1 MDKNKLIASGCKD
14 LTAYEAI
21 KKVDKEKLAEERF
34 KKLLTT
40 IFCICELA
48 NFHIE
53 GRITVKDKKTGK
65 IWR

>member
-1 MDKNKLIASGCKD
+1 M
-14 LTAYEAI
+14 TAYEAI

-48 NFHIE
+48 NFHVE